1 MHIRMGREELL
12 QYSIVILVVLVEW
25 QINLSYLYLWEVVNH
40 VMTESRLTV
49 SLLL

>member
-12 QYSIVILVVLVEW
+12 QYSIIIFVILVEW
-25 QINLSYLYLWEVVNH
+25 QVKFGYFNLWEVVNH